1 VHVHTGAVYYD
12 YDSNRDRLQG
22 EPRRLSGKTWGHAS
36 RLVVAEPTESNHD
49 PAADEDE
56 HDDHWDDE
64 D

>member
-12 YDSNRDRLQG
+12 YDSDRDRLQG
-22 EPRRLSGKTWGHAS
+22 EPRRLSGNTWGHAS
-36 RLVVAEPTESNHD
+36 KLVAEPTESNHD

-56 HDDHWDDE
+56 HDDHRDDE